1 MASTTMA
8 LGVIHGISP
17 EIHKQTG
24 VVSPSILVPSVS
36 RATLALSCRFH
47 IIIVVVVI
55 FFFFRPSW
63 IS

>member
-1 MASTTMA
+1 MVFPRRSTSKLA
-8 LGVIHGISP
+8 LYP
-17 EIHKQTG
+17 
-24 VVSPSILVPSVS
+24 PSILVPSVS

-47 IIIVVVVI
+47 TIIVVVVI